1 MALLDQT
8 FDAAELP
15 QSTTSF
21 GPIPDG
27 NYDATV
33 TQAEIKTTNDGSG
46 QYIKLRL
53 DITGPSHQGRVVF
66 ANLNIKNASL
76 KAEEI
81 GKQQLGEIMRAI
93 GLARVRDTDELIGA
107 RLNIKVAI
115 RAARTDEKSGRVYEA
130 SNEVKGYRAIGG
142 SAPVAVAAMAKP
154 ATVVNKSS
162 TPPWMK

>member
-1 MALLDQT
+1 MAFLDQA
-8 FDAAELP
+8 FDVSELP

-27 NYDATV
+27 HYDATV
-33 TQAEIKTTNDGSG
+33 TQAELKTTNDGSG

-115 RAARTDEKSGRVYEA
+115 RPARTDEKSGRVYEA
-130 SNEVKGYRAIGG
+130 SNEVKGYRAIAG
-142 SAPVAVAAMAKP
+142 SAPAAVAAVAKP
-154 ATVVNKSS
+154 ATAVNKSS